1 MTRVKIC
8 GITNLA
14 DARAAV
20 EAGADAIGLVFADSP
35 RQIDAATARAIVA
48 DLSRATIFVGVFRD
62 TPLDVVNRVA
72 NQVGLDC
79 VQLHGSESP
88 EFCAL
93 VNRCVIK
100 RFKIGGD
107 NLASES
113 PRYRTFASLLD
124 PGAGDGRTFD
134 WNWAA
139 GLPHRIIVA
148 GGLTPENVAE
158 PIRLL
163 RPFGVDVASGVE
175 SSPGRKDHQKMAAFI
190 QAVRTADADRA

>member
-8 GITNLA
+8 GITNRA
-14 DARAAV
+14 DAQAAA

-35 RQIDAATARAIVA
+35 RQIDAEKARAIVA
-48 DLSRATIFVGVFRD
+48 KLSPATVFIGVFRD
-62 TPLDVVNRVA
+62 APLDVVNRVA

-88 EFCAL
+88 EFSAI

-100 RFKIGGD
+100 RFNIGD
-107 NLASES
+107 NNLASEI
-113 PRYRTFASLLD
+113 PRFRTFASLLD
-124 PGAGDGRTFD
+124 PGAGDGRAFD
-134 WNWAA
+134 WKRAA
-139 GLPHRIIVA
+139 RLPHRIIVA
-148 GGLTPENVAE
+148 GGLKPENVAE

-175 SSPGRKDHQKMAAFI
+175 SSPGRKDYQKMKAFI
-190 QAVRTADADRA
+190 EAVRRADADRA

>member
-8 GITNLA
+8 GVTNIA

-20 EAGADAIGLVFADSP
+20 DAGADAIGLVFADSP
-35 RQIDAATARAIVA
+35 RRIDIETACSIVTE
-48 DLSRATIFVGVFRD
+48 LSPTTIVVGVFRD
-62 TPLDVVNRVA
+62 APLDEVNRVA

-88 EFCAL
+88 EFCAAA
-93 VNRCVIK
+93 NRRVIK
-100 RFKIGGD
+100 RFQIGGHD
-107 NLASES
+107 LASEI

-134 WNWAA
+134 WQRAA
-139 GLPHRIIVA
+139 GLPHRIVVA
-148 GGLTPENVAE
+148 GGLTPENVGE

-175 SSPGRKDHQKMAAFI
+175 SSPGRKDRQKMTAFI
-190 QAVRTADADRA
+190 QAARRADADCS